1 MATPTT
7 PGVFINAEGKKT
19 FVPLENNPEVFTDL
33 IKRLGVSS
41 DIGFYDVYSIDDPG
55 LLSMVPRPVHALI
68 FISPGNVY
76 WSVRKVHDGYDGQT
90 RTLTY
95 DASGEDEPVM
105 WFRQTIGN
113 ACGLYS
119 LIHAVG
125 NGSSKDFITKDSL
138 IDRLLKEAV
147 PLKRVDRA
155 NVLYNSRELEEAH
168 MASAVQGDSRAPLAA
183 EPLGHHFIT
192 FTKGKDG
199 HLYELEGGWNPIDRG
214 ELKESE
220 DMLSERAIELGVKK
234 YVDLAEGNLEFSIVA
249 LATRSEGDD

>member
-1 MATPTT
+1 MATPATR
-7 PGVFINAEGKKT
+7 GVVINPEGKKI

-41 DIGFYDVYSIDDPG
+41 DIEFCDVYSINDPG
-55 LLSMVPRPVHALI
+55 LLGMVPRPVHALI
-68 FISPGNVY
+68 FISPSNVY
-76 WSVRKVHDGYDGQT
+76 YSVRKAHDGYEG
-90 RTLTY
+90 REKITY

-125 NGSSKDFITKDSL
+125 NGSSRDFVIKDSL
-138 IDRLLKEAV
+138 IDKLLKEAV
-147 PLKRVDRA
+147 PLKRAERA
-155 NVLYNSRELEEAH
+155 DVLYNSKELEEAH
-168 MASAVQGDSRAPLAA
+168 MASAVHGDSRIPSAA
-183 EPLGHHFIT
+183 EPVGYHFIT

-199 HLYELEGGWNPIDRG
+199 HLWELEGGWNPIDRG

-220 DMLSERAIELGVKK
+220 DMLSERAIELGVRK

-249 LATRSEGDD
+249 LATRLEGDE

>member
-7 PGVFINAEGKKT
+7 PGVTINDEGKKT

-90 RTLTY
+90 SNITY

-105 WFRQTIGN
+105 WFEQTIGKTRAYPLPT
-113 ACGLYS
+113 AC
-119 LIHAVG
+119 
-125 NGSSKDFITKDSL
+125 
-138 IDRLLKEAV
+138 
-147 PLKRVDRA
+147 
-155 NVLYNSRELEEAH
+155 
-168 MASAVQGDSRAPLAA
+168 
-183 EPLGHHFIT
+183 
-192 FTKGKDG
+192 
-199 HLYELEGGWNPIDRG
+199 
-214 ELKESE
+214 
-220 DMLSERAIELGVKK
+220 
-234 YVDLAEGNLEFSIVA
+234 
-249 LATRSEGDD
+249 